1 MAPQR
6 RAHGLLHAVW
16 VWMLAPQVHAYFMGD
31 SKAVLS
37 GCRDHWT
44 LQDRAAM
51 PRLSRLT
58 VCVDVRVLSPGAWVA
73 FSYRSARAPHPE
85 LGLEGDDGAL
95 YAWLLGVRHRFPRP
109 LAPGRWQQVCL
120 RRDGPGN
127 TFSLHV
133 DRVPV
138 AQRTVIAKALTPS
151 GSLVL
156 GCRPGERPQ
165 RDGALG
171 RIELYLFRVWSDL
184 DDHALCEDGSVI
196 GWDSDLWGVT
206 SGRSRQRDDGL
217 ACGERFA
224 LPGEGI
230 GVTSTLTNQQ
240 PPIDP
245 AANTS
250 EASDASTTAS
260 ALKTTDYTSQPTP
273 LNPSVTMA
281 TSTNVTPSTT
291 VSTGSLATVEG
302 VVTMLIPGPVPQAP
316 PFGDSSTANQITGY
330 KLTPPITAPPSFQI
344 PRPIPV
350 PLGSSVKCDITPFCT
365 NDVAHYWMLI
375 SVEAETSGRAETDV
389 IRWASAVFGCGSSTY
404 PDQRAPQGPAQGDPR
419 LVCQGDSPVQELQVS
434 CEKEKRSRCADCSV
448 LMRFSQPVPVCEI
461 QYQMTVSFGKD
472 LKICSAG
479 HLERVGRGLCGE
491 VAPSSGGFVRCSP
504 FSSLADACQSD
515 TPSNYTCSPLE
526 PGSIRVA
533 LPERDLCSLRCGSP
547 GLSARVL
554 LGSSQVWMGG
564 RDPCREQHPVLCDPS
579 RTQALIL
586 TESCPIPPLM
596 PHMTNQSMLLPSFL
610 RDTNFTGFPELRAP
624 PLNALSD
631 QTPEQNTSLPES
643 SSFTSLRTT
652 ASPDQVQSHNASQT
666 ATPNTAQT
674 TGSTVTVVT
683 TTAPDTTT
691 TAPDTTTT
699 APDTTTTA
707 PDTTTTAPDTTTT
720 APDTTTTAPDTTTT
734 APDTTTTAPDT
745 TTTAPDTTTTAPDTT
760 TTAPDTTTTAPDT
773 TTALKDGATFQNTTV
788 VPDAAMPHSTTETP
802 SVSRAPTIR
811 YDATTLAPVGRNTTA
826 PPQSFSTV
834 GNHTLPATM
843 TKATQTLWNTT
854 VLPTGINT
862 TGIPGNGTVPVAMT
876 STNPPNLSTT
886 TVVSIDTIT
895 TSTIP
900 PVQSPLATTTLSS
913 MTGSDQHSKNQSIHT
928 PETAI
933 PTNHTVAT
941 VTESLPLDTTV
952 TNQSNMSASTTGN
965 ISLGATETS
974 EHTKGQEEEAKEL
987 EIQSQKVS
995 KLNSSQVEQLV
1006 ARLERLLDGA
1016 SVPLVVGR
1024 IAVRAISNLMEGH
1037 HLAISSS
1044 TNRLI
1049 HSVDQLALKLEVGAE
1064 TLVLSASSLAL
1075 AVRPLDGSRFPETS
1089 LSLTDPAHLQVST
1102 ADRSLPQRS
1111 EVDLASV
1118 YLPSSLLESLT
1129 PAERALATRVQFT
1142 FYTTPKLFQVH
1153 HPTPKLFQVHLPTPK
1168 LFQVHLPTP
1177 KLFQVHLPNPKLFQ
1191 VHLPT
1196 PKLFQVHLPT
1206 PKLFQVHLPTPKL
1219 FQVHLPTPKLFQD
1232 VALGNG
1238 TLVSPVLGSSVTN
1251 LSITNLRE
1259 NIQFSI
1265 CSPHSTQANA
1275 LPQCVF
1281 WDFRLNGGRGGWSPE
1296 GCSVLN
1302 VTDGKTTCSCNHLT
1316 SFAVLLDL
1324 SRRGVSDR
1332 QHGAI
1337 LTFITYIGCGVSAVF
1352 LSITLLTYMCFRK
1365 LLRDIPSKILV
1376 QLCLS
1381 LLLLNLVF
1389 LLDGWLA
1396 LYPAPG
1402 LCISTAF
1409 FLHYFLLTSFTWAG
1423 LEALHMYLSIVRVF
1437 TPYLSRYMLRF
1448 SLMGWGIPM
1457 TVVVVIISVDKDNY
1471 GLITYGKY
1479 SDGTT
1484 DDFCWLRNNIA
1495 FYIGVVAY
1503 FLVIFVLCLVVF
1515 TVVLAQLARIKRQ
1528 NPHHQSPRRGLVTDL
1543 RSVAGLILLLGLTW
1557 GFALFAW
1564 GPLHLPF
1571 IYLFSIFNS
1580 LQ

>member
-1 MAPQR
+1 
-6 RAHGLLHAVW
+6 
-16 VWMLAPQVHAYFMGD
+16 
-31 SKAVLS
+31 
-37 GCRDHWT
+37 
-44 LQDRAAM
+44 M
-51 PRLSRLT
+51 P
-58 VCVDVRVLSPGAWVA
+58 P
-73 FSYRSARAPHPE
+73 
-85 LGLEGDDGAL
+85 
-95 YAWLLGVRHRFPRP
+95 
-109 LAPGRWQQVCL
+109 
-120 RRDGPGN
+120 
-127 TFSLHV
+127 
-133 DRVPV
+133 
-138 AQRTVIAKALTPS
+138 
-151 GSLVL
+151 
-156 GCRPGERPQ
+156 
-165 RDGALG
+165 
-171 RIELYLFRVWSDL
+171 
-184 DDHALCEDGSVI
+184 
-196 GWDSDLWGVT
+196 
-206 SGRSRQRDDGL
+206 
-217 ACGERFA
+217 
-224 LPGEGI
+224 
-230 GVTSTLTNQQ
+230 
-240 PPIDP
+240 
-245 AANTS
+245 
-250 EASDASTTAS
+250 
-260 ALKTTDYTSQPTP
+260 
-273 LNPSVTMA
+273 
-281 TSTNVTPSTT
+281 
-291 VSTGSLATVEG
+291 
-302 VVTMLIPGPVPQAP
+302 
-316 PFGDSSTANQITGY
+316 
-330 KLTPPITAPPSFQI
+330 
-344 PRPIPV
+344 
-350 PLGSSVKCDITPFCT
+350 
-365 NDVAHYWMLI
+365 
-375 SVEAETSGRAETDV
+375 
-389 IRWASAVFGCGSSTY
+389 
-404 PDQRAPQGPAQGDPR
+404 
-419 LVCQGDSPVQELQVS
+419 
-434 CEKEKRSRCADCSV
+434 
-448 LMRFSQPVPVCEI
+448 
-461 QYQMTVSFGKD
+461 
-472 LKICSAG
+472 
-479 HLERVGRGLCGE
+479 
-491 VAPSSGGFVRCSP
+491 
-504 FSSLADACQSD
+504 
-515 TPSNYTCSPLE
+515 
-526 PGSIRVA
+526 
-533 LPERDLCSLRCGSP
+533 
-547 GLSARVL
+547 
-554 LGSSQVWMGG
+554 
-564 RDPCREQHPVLCDPS
+564 
-579 RTQALIL
+579 
-586 TESCPIPPLM
+586 
-596 PHMTNQSMLLPSFL
+596 MTNQSMLLPSFL

-624 PLNALSD
+624 PLKYEILSDTNTTTVGPIVTTTPETISTANTQHTSLQSTPIPTVPLNQSLSSNSSLGLSFTTPPVTETLNNTTQSVNTEVIQSALTD

-674 TGSTVTVVT
+674 TGRTATVV
-683 TTAPDTTT
+683 
-691 TAPDTTTT
+691 
-699 APDTTTTA
+699 
-707 PDTTTTAPDTTTT
+707 
-720 APDTTTTAPDTTTT
+720 
-734 APDTTTTAPDT
+734 
-745 TTTAPDTTTTAPDTT
+745 
-760 TTAPDTTTTAPDT
+760 TTTAPDT
-773 TTALKDGATFQNTTV
+773 TTALKDGTTFQNTAV
-788 VPDAAMPHSTTETP
+788 VPDAATPHSTTETP
-802 SVSRAPTIR
+802 SVSRVPTIR
-811 YDATTLAPVGRNTTA
+811 YDATTLAPVGLNTTA

-843 TKATQTLWNTT
+843 RKKATQTLWNTT

-862 TGIPGNGTVPVAMT
+862 TGIPGNGTVPVAMVTIVATDNHTLHSLESSLPSNATTVDATTRPT
-876 STNPPNLSTT
+876 SLDGRTANHSTSILPNETTTGSVVMATDRETPSTDPTTTAARDPQTYNWTETNTNRTVNMTFGVTMTQTSANPPNPSTT
-886 TVVSIDTIT
+886 SVVSIDTIT

-900 PVQSPLATTTLSS
+900 PVQSPLATTTSS

-974 EHTKGQEEEAKEL
+974 EHTRGQEEEAKEL

-995 KLNSSQVEQLV
+995 KLNSSQVEELV
-1006 ARLERLLDGA
+1006 GRLERLLDGA

-1142 FYTTPKLFQVH
+1142 FYTTPKLFQ
-1153 HPTPKLFQVHLPTPK
+1153 
-1168 LFQVHLPTP
+1168 
-1177 KLFQVHLPNPKLFQ
+1177 
-1191 VHLPT
+1191 
-1196 PKLFQVHLPT
+1196 
-1206 PKLFQVHLPTPKL
+1206 
-1219 FQVHLPTPKLFQD
+1219 D

-1251 LSITNLRE
+1251 LSISNLRE

-1503 FLVIFVLCLVVF
+1503 FLVVFLLCLVVF

-1528 NPHHQSPRRGLVTDL
+1528 NPHHQCPRRSLVTDL

-1580 LQ
+1580 LQGFFIFLFHCAVKENVRRQWRTYLCCGRLRLAENSEWSRTATQNPKKQSIAVITNVALSPASRSSSLSSEMTNSFGSDSGISDSYNGDVVLNEIHLRNMAALS